1 MRIIVAVDDGGG
13 LMFNRRRQSQ
23 DRVLRER
30 ILRLSDGARLWMNAY
45 TRKQFADAE
54 TAAGRIQVDEDFL
67 EKAADGD
74 YCFVENAPVLPAL
87 GRVERVVLFRWN
99 RAYPSDM
106 KFDVDLSAPPW
117 KLTETDEFPGSSH
130 EKITEEV
137 YVREE

>member
-1 MRIIVAVDDGGG
+1 MQVIVAIDDGGG

-45 TRKQFADAE
+45 TRKQFDDAE
-54 TAAGRIQVDEDFL
+54 AAGRIAVDENFL

-74 YCFVENAPVLPAL
+74 FCFVENAPVRPVLD
-87 GRVERVVLFRWN
+87 RVERVILFRWN
-99 RAYPSDM
+99 RAYPSDLR
-106 KFDVDLSAPPW
+106 FDVDLSAPPW
-117 KLTETDEFPGSSH
+117 TLIETEEFPGYSH

-137 YVREE
+137 YAREK

>member
-45 TRKQFADAE
+45 TRKQFEDA
-54 TAAGRIQVDEDFL
+54 AAGQIQVDEDFL
-67 EKAADGD
+67 QKAADGD

-87 GRVERVVLFRWN
+87 DRVERVILFRWN

-106 KFDVDLSAPPW
+106 KFDLDLSAPPW
-117 KLTETDEFPGSSH
+117 TLAETDEFPGSSH